1 MTTLKGHLL
10 VASPGLLDPNFAR
23 SVLLMFEH
31 NKQGAAG
38 LILNRPTVATISDIA
53 EQVFSE
59 PFDWDKPLNIGG
71 PVVGPLLVVH
81 TDEELSDREV
91 IDGLFTTIDAA
102 KVQVLLRQKV
112 EPSLILANYAGWGP
126 GQLEAEIKEGSW
138 LLTAATPDLVFGTD
152 NDEDW
157 AAIVL
162 EIESRVLPKIL
173 GIREVP
179 EDPSLN

>member
-10 VASPGLLDPNFAR
+10 VASPDLLDPNFAR
-23 SVLLMFEH
+23 AVLLMFEH

-38 LILNRPTVATISDIA
+38 LILNRPTVATIGDIA

-71 PVVGPLLVVH
+71 PVVGPLTVVH
-81 TDEELSDREV
+81 TAEELSDREV
-91 IDGLFTTIDAA
+91 MDGLFTTVDAA
-102 KVQVLLRQKV
+102 KVQDLLRRKV

-138 LLTAATPDLVFGTD
+138 LLTPATADLVFGTD
-152 NDEDW
+152 DNEAW
-157 AAIVL
+157 AAIVR

-179 EDPSLN
+179 DDPSLN